1 MNENFNSLCRKNFND
16 NMYKLKLITGI
27 IGLQFHSVHKKKSL
41 KFEAFYFILFSNSRT
56 SSQGRPKVNYRLPLH
71 RGIIIFFF
79 VCVCVSVLTAA
90 PIKNSNNLRTCT
102 QNPRRTN
109 KHIVVGFYFFAL
121 SHNNLSLRNL
131 HRPYNY

>member
-1 MNENFNSLCRKNFND
+1 MNENFNSLGRKNLND

-41 KFEAFYFILFSNSRT
+41 KFEAFYFIFFPTPALPRKDVRRLIIAFHST
-56 SSQGRPKVNYRLPLH
+56 VASSS
-71 RGIIIFFF
+71 FFR
-79 VCVCVSVLTAA
+79 VSVSVLTAA

-102 QNPRRTN
+102 QNPRKT
-109 KHIVVGFYFFAL
+109 HCSGFYFFAL